1 MHCNVEIKQLENGL
15 FSVKLD
21 GREISQY
28 ITGFSLTEQAGGLPA
43 FSVTLATDT
52 INLSTRAIHEIPQL
66 YKWAVESELR
76 RGKSSKK
83 KHPGV
88 KAFLRKIR
96 MRLGNSSTRPWKGP
110 TQRTYRQ

>member
-1 MHCNVEIKQLENGL
+1 MYCNVEIKQLEDGL

-21 GREISQY
+21 GKEISQY
-28 ITGFSLTEQAGGLPA
+28 ITGFSLTEQAGGFPV

-66 YKWAVESELR
+66 YKWAVESELS
-76 RGKSSKK
+76 RGRSSKK
-83 KHPGV
+83 ERPGV

-96 MRLGNSSTRPWKGP
+96 MRLGNLSTQTWKGP
-110 TQRTYRQ
+110 KYRTYRQ